1 MDATRGLLVRPAL
14 YTTVQYGELTAVYD
28 RLEAT
33 ASTLEKTEILAE
45 TFADAGDLLPEL
57 SLLARG
63 RLFAAWEPDELGVS
77 SSLTVEAI
85 ATASGLPD
93 ERIEEWWREEGDL
106 GDAAALAVENRVQA
120 TLVSDSLDV
129 REVYET
135 LRGLADHEG
144 AGSQDR
150 RVGEIAGLLGDSDP
164 DEARYIVRTTVGAM
178 RLGVGEGTIRD
189 ALAAAFLDGEED
201 AARAVE
207 RAYEVTNDFRT
218 VSETAREAGREGLGE
233 LEIELFRPI
242 KAMLAR
248 KADGLEDALGGTERP
263 VVEYKYDGMR
273 TKIHVRE
280 GEVRLFT
287 RRLEDVTAQ
296 FPDVVGA
303 VEKEVGS
310 DRAIIEAEVVGYDNG
325 TPIPFQ
331 EFSKRIKRK
340 EEITELAERYPVT
353 VHAFDLLYDDGSL
366 LESPLVE
373 RLDRLTEVLEPEG
386 TVRRAENVRPD
397 SLEAAK
403 TFYEDALAAGQEGVV
418 VKNPE
423 APYRP
428 GSRVGYMRKVKP
440 TMERLDLVVV
450 GAKWSEGRKSDW
462 LGRLRL
468 ACFDD
473 ERGELREVGRLFSGL
488 TDDELREI
496 TAKLEPLVESAEGR
510 AVTVRPEV
518 VIEVEYEEIQASET
532 YDSGYALRFPRFSG
546 FREDLGPEDADGF
559 ERVRELY
566 DDQHRTEGA

>member
-1 MDATRGLLVRPAL
+1 M
-14 YTTVQYGELTAVYD
+14 QYGELTAVYD

-45 TFADAGDLLPEL
+45 AFAEAGELLPEL
-57 SLLARG
+57 ALLARG

-85 ATASGLPD
+85 ATASGLPE

-120 TLVSDSLDV
+120 TLVSGSLDV
-129 REVYET
+129 RTVSET

-150 RVGEIAGLLGDSDP
+150 RVGEIAGLLTDSDP
-164 DEARYIVRTTVGAM
+164 TEARYVVRTTVGAM

-189 ALAAAFLDGEED
+189 AIARAFVDGENP
-201 AARAVE
+201 ARAVE

-218 VSETAREAGREGLGE
+218 VSETAREEGREGLAA

-248 KADGLEDALGGTERP
+248 KAEGLEDALDGTEGP

-287 RRLEDVTAQ
+287 RRLEDVTDQ
-296 FPDVVGA
+296 FPDVVAA
-303 VEKEVGS
+303 VEAEVDA
-310 DRAIIEAEVVGYDNG
+310 DRAIVEAEVVGYDPETG
-325 TPIPFQ
+325 DPIPFQ
-331 EFSKRIKRK
+331 EFSKRIRREKG
-340 EEITELAERYPVT
+340 ISELAEQYPVT
-353 VHAFDLLYDDGSL
+353 VHAFDLLYNDGSL
-366 LESPLVE
+366 LEAPLAE
-373 RLDRLTEVLEPEG
+373 RLERLNGVLETEG

-397 SLEAAK
+397 SLASAEA
-403 TFYEDALAAGQEGVV
+403 FYEDALAAGQEGVV
-418 VKNPE
+418 VKNPD

-428 GSRVGYMRKVKP
+428 GSRVGYMQKVKP

-468 ACFDD
+468 ACFDG
-473 ERGELREVGRLFSGL
+473 ESGELREVGRLFSGL

-496 TAKLEPLVESAEGR
+496 TAKLKPLVESADGR

-532 YDSGYALRFPRFSG
+532 YDSGYALRFPRFAG
-546 FREDLGPEDADGF
+546 FREDLAPEDADGF
-559 ERVRELY
+559 ERVHELY
-566 DDQHRTEGA
+566 DDQHRTGET